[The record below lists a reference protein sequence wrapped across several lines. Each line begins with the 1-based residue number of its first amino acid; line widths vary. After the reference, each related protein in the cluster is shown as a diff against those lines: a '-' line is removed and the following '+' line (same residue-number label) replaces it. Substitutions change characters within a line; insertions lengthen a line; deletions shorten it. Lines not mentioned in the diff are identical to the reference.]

1 MEQEDEI
8 IKVLLP
14 ILSRYTKKQQ
24 IKTTSLL
31 HEELDLDSLEIIG
44 LLFLIEQ
51 EFNIFVD
58 SKEIQNWETVND
70 IIDFINRNRN

>member
-58 SKEIQNWETVND
+58 SKEVQNWETVND